1 MIVSEAFVGNVSMM
15 AKLTGIPDYPFV
27 VVPHPVSSLN
37 EVGLEPLV
45 RRSFPQ
51 VLELLL
57 ARPMVEAR

>member
-1 MIVSEAFVGNVSMM
+1 MM

-37 EVGLEPLV
+37 EAGLEPLV
-45 RRSFPQ
+45 RRCFPQ

-57 ARPMVEAR
+57 ARPMAEAR